1 MAEDRRRRQGN
12 RGQASGRRDTRA
24 REAERHIAAM
34 ASRFGREIESSVAGI
49 RAYDGIPRGKNAPRP
64 VAAPVAPEVEG
75 EPEAASALEVST
87 LAAEDS
93 VTGVPAAGETPTT
106 EAEAVPAEP
115 ALPLPKISVVA
126 QDSVTAILERGRGR
140 AQFCD
145 LAVLDFASFVS
156 PGGGYD
162 RGAWAQEEALCG
174 ESFLYNVLTTQ
185 RSWYGENR
193 RRNINCELYRNRA
206 LAVPA
211 VRFSRDKVHAY
222 ADVIVAAA
230 PNARRAREEYRVDDA
245 ALITALNERIRLV
258 LAIADDLGHEK
269 LILGA
274 FGCGV
279 FGWDAQLVA
288 EAFRAELARGTHV
301 ATEVIFAIPRTS
313 YEEHLAVFEHAF
325 ATFPERNPE
334 TYADAAARAA
344 SAREASAAEED
355 DEDEDDW
362 RRYL

>member
-12 RGQASGRRDTRA
+12 RGQAGGRRDARA

-49 RAYDGIPRGKNAPRP
+49 RVYDGIPRVKTAPRP
-64 VAAPVAPEVEG
+64 VAASVTPAAEAAPEATPAPKAEAPAAAVED
-75 EPEAASALEVST
+75 T
-87 LAAEDS
+87 AAE
-93 VTGVPAAGETPTT
+93 TPAT
-106 EAEAVPAEP
+106 EAETTPVEP
-115 ALPLPKISVVA
+115 APPLPKITVVA

-185 RSWYGENR
+185 RAWYGENR

-245 ALITALNERIRLV
+245 ALIAALNERIRLV

-279 FGWDAQLVA
+279 FGWDAQVVA

-301 ATEVIFAIPRTS
+301 ATEVVFAIPRTS
-313 YEEHLAVFEHAF
+313 YDEHLAVFEHAF

-334 TYADAAARAA
+334 SYADAVARAA
-344 SAREASAAEED
+344 SAREAAAAEED

>member
-1 MAEDRRRRQGN
+1 MADDRRRTGGT
-12 RGQASGRRDTRA
+12 RGSNGGRRDART
-24 REAERHIAAM
+24 REAERHIADM
-34 ASRFGREIESSVAGI
+34 AARFGREIEASVAGI
-49 RAYDGIPRGKNAPRP
+49 KVYDGIPKVKAKAAVEPAP
-64 VAAPVAPEVEG
+64 APVESAPAPVG
-75 EPEAASALEVST
+75 EAGATPAETPESEAASEPAVEPAPAASDLPAATVV
-87 LAAEDS
+87 AEDS
-93 VTGVPAAGETPTT
+93 V
-106 EAEAVPAEP
+106 EAIIA
-115 ALPLPKISVVA
+115 
-126 QDSVTAILERGRGR
+126 RGRGR

-162 RGAWAQEEALCG
+162 RGAWAQEEALCA
-174 ESFLYNVLTTQ
+174 ESFLYNVLATQ
-185 RSWYGENR
+185 RAWYGENR

-211 VRFSRDKVHAY
+211 VRFSRGKVHAY

-230 PNARRAREEYRVDDA
+230 PNARRAREEYRVDEE
-245 ALITALNERIRLV
+245 ALARALAERIRLV

-279 FGWDAQLVA
+279 FGWDATVVA
-288 EAFRAELARGTHV
+288 EAFRAELARGGHV
-301 ATEVIFAIPRTS
+301 AREVVFAVPRTR
-313 YEEHLAVFEHAF
+313 YDERLAIFEHAF
-325 ATFPERNPE
+325 ATFPERNGE
-334 TYADAAARAA
+334 SFADASARAA
-344 SAREASAAEED
+344 EARAARVAAEE